1 MLETASGPLV
11 ELPAHWSLDD
21 WNQYMYL
28 PDPRSGPGTVHP
40 PSRAIQL
47 WREELDGMRR
57 HGCLFCLTMHPFL
70 SGRPGPVEGLRGLV
84 EYALG
89 CGDVEFVSCGE
100 AARARPRRREPA
112 APAAARA
119 SSSARSIPSRLRRV
133 TGPPYRP
140 IDARIYPRFAGVRT
154 FMRLPHVTDLTGVD
168 AAVYGI
174 PFDTAVTFRPGAR
187 FGPEAIRSASALL
200 RPFHSG
206 FGIDLCDALSIVD
219 YGDLP
224 VAPGD
229 TEGTYRRV
237 EEALAPVVEAG
248 AFPLALGG
256 DHSITLAEL
265 RVIAKRHG
273 PLALVQLDAHGD
285 TWDEY
290 FDQRYFHGTTF
301 RRAAEEGLIDPAASV
316 QAGMRGP
323 LFQSSDLDDG
333 RALGFQVIPSEEL
346 RALGPEAYGELV
358 RERVGERPVFLS
370 FDVDF
375 LDPAYAP
382 GTGTPE
388 VAGFS
393 TAEAIAFLRSLK
405 GIALAGADVVEVS
418 PPYDGPGQTTAL
430 AAANVAWE
438 ILALRAAYDRATRS
452 GGPHENDS
460 ARRPSRSRLRRMAEG
475 V

>member
-1 MLETASGPLV
+1 
-11 ELPAHWSLDD
+11 
-21 WNQYMYL
+21 
-28 PDPRSGPGTVHP
+28 
-40 PSRAIQL
+40 
-47 WREELDGMRR
+47 
-57 HGCLFCLTMHPFL
+57 
-70 SGRPGPVEGLRGLV
+70 
-84 EYALG
+84 
-89 CGDVEFVSCGE
+89 
-100 AARARPRRREPA
+100 
-112 APAAARA
+112 
-119 SSSARSIPSRLRRV
+119 V

-154 FMRLPHVTDLTGVD
+154 FMRLPHVADLTGVD

-206 FGIDLCDALSIVD
+206 FGIDLCETLSIVD

-265 RVIAKRHG
+265 RVNAKRHG

-290 FDQRYFHGTTF
+290 FDQKYFHGTTF
-301 RRAAEEGLIDPAASV
+301 RRAAEEGLIDPTASV

-346 RALGPEAYGELV
+346 RELGPEAYGELV
-358 RERVGERPVFLS
+358 RQRVAGRPVFLS

-375 LDPAYAP
+375 LDPAFAP

-388 VAGFS
+388 IAGFS
-393 TAEAIAFLRSLK
+393 TAEATAFLRSLK

-418 PPYDGPGQTTAL
+418 PSYDGPGQTTAL

-438 ILALRAAYDRATRS
+438 ILTLRA
-452 GGPHENDS
+452 
-460 ARRPSRSRLRRMAEG
+460 
-475 V
+475 VV